1 MVDVGK
7 WVRRWLIGLLKKVL
21 LWWEVVLLSVKH
33 IWLRLGRC
41 VEKVRLR
48 LLYKSR
54 MGLARISIIR
64 GLSKHIRRSKRIRFL
79 ERVSFVVCLERVGIC
94 ERIRVARGVKWILRF
109 ERIGSGEGV
118 TRFGGVERIWICGEG
133 GRVCR
138 GERGLRCGERR
149 LRALDWRG
157 TCERIARGERIA
169 RRGRE
174 RVHGRRRGKR
184 IR

>member
-64 GLSKHIRRSKRIRFL
+64 GLSKHIRRSKRIRFF
-79 ERVSFVVCLERVGIC
+79 ERVIGCVSEDIKFWGSFVVSLERVGI
-94 ERIRVARGVKWILRF
+94 
-109 ERIGSGEGV
+109 
-118 TRFGGVERIWICGEG
+118 
-133 GRVCR
+133 
-138 GERGLRCGERR
+138 
-149 LRALDWRG
+149 
-157 TCERIARGERIA
+157 
-169 RRGRE
+169 
-174 RVHGRRRGKR
+174 
-184 IR
+184 